1 MATLNRFPLFG
12 LWNRVA
18 AQVLGYDLEE
28 SKCIG
33 HGVAVLYAI
42 RAQGGART
50 KPKHPKEAAA
60 IPTNEGDEPLA
71 NEELGFG
78 GDSLPCEMDED
89 GRVLKCLVG
98 CRSPK
103 DAAQTPRSYDS
114 NVDAK
119 ISAEYR
125 SDLEEGMRRLLETYK
140 AVELGGKLVY
150 RLYDG
155 WKKDCKAGRRVDLD
169 KLLEWLEEHAERRE
183 KSAA

>member
-12 LWNRVA
+12 MWNCVA
-18 AQVLGYDLEE
+18 AQVLGYDDDEAR
-28 SKCIG
+28 CIG

-42 RAQGGART
+42 RAQGGARA

-60 IPTNEGDEPLA
+60 IPTSDDDEPLA

-103 DAAQTPRSYDS
+103 DQAQTPRSYDS
-114 NVDAK
+114 QVGGK
-119 ISAEYR
+119 VPSEYR
-125 SDLEEGMRRLLETYK
+125 AQLEEQMRRLLKTYK
-140 AVELGGKLVY
+140 PVELGGKLIY
-150 RLYDG
+150 RLYDD
-155 WKKDCKAGRRVDLD
+155 WKKECKAGRRVDMD
-169 KLLEWLEEHAERRE
+169 ELLAWLEEHAERRE
-183 KSAA
+183 RSAA